1 MTINAN
7 AHRIRTEAAYK
18 AALKKVSALVDLDP
32 ARRTPQGD
40 ELERLVILVERY
52 EAEYVLKKCVA
63 AGSASALA

>member
-1 MTINAN
+1 MTIKAN
-7 AHRIRTEAAYK
+7 THRIRTEAAYK
-18 AALKKVSALVDLDP
+18 AALKGVSTLVDLDP
-32 ARRTPQGD
+32 ARGTPQGD